1 MYSPT
6 FWANFKMSLLYKKT
20 SVATIWATLGKLG
33 NFFTQTVRIGEVKL
47 CPNGAE
53 LTEGKILKQDALSFG
68 KKVSNFTSM
77 NFELAK
83 LPRFRQLFKYF
94 CFKSE
99 LVQHFQLSLT
109 PNCSVTRLGHKLTK
123 KFHRS
128 HVFADFLG

>member
-1 MYSPT
+1 M
-6 FWANFKMSLLYKKT
+6 
-20 SVATIWATLGKLG
+20 ATIWATLGKLG

-94 CFKSE
+94 CFKSD

-109 PNCSVTRLGHKLTK
+109 PNCSVTSKKLSNVYKSCPKMISLEKIKDFDTFTK
-123 KFHRS
+123 I
-128 HVFADFLG
+128 A